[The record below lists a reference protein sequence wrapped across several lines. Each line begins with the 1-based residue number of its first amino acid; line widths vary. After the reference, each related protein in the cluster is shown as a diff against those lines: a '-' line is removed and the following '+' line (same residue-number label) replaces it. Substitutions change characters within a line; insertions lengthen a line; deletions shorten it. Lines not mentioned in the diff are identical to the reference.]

1 MAAWTRSWRVGLCL
15 MIAAVGVCSAQT
27 FSPNPPL
34 APSPPAAVNP
44 GPEAARVLSV
54 AGQVSVLRDSYP
66 WALQPGDT
74 VRAQQV
80 IVTGP
85 DGFAVFELSDG
96 SSFHVFPNS
105 RVTFRANPGDWRD
118 LLDLWIGR
126 VKVFIR
132 TLGNQPNP
140 SRIFTPTA
148 VISVRGT
155 VFDVAVEDEHD
166 TTFVA
171 VEEGQVVVRH
181 RLIGA
186 SREKV
191 VNAGEYIRVYRDAPL
206 ARQTFQTGPAVER
219 GLRAAWEALY
229 TILINRPGPGAS
241 GIPTGPAPPVGGG
254 PTLPGD
260 TGGAPP
266 PAPPGS
272 TTPSPPAPLPPPP
285 PPPGST
291 TPSPPAPL
299 PPPPPPGG

>member
-1 MAAWTRSWRVGLCL
+1 MAAWTSSWPVGLCL
-15 MIAAVGVCSAQT
+15 AIAAVAVCPAQT
-27 FSPNPPL
+27 FSPNPRL
-34 APSPPAAVNP
+34 APSAAANP
-44 GPEAARVLSV
+44 GPEAARVVSIS
-54 AGQVSVLRDSYP
+54 GQVSILRDSYP
-66 WALQPGDT
+66 WALQAGDT

-118 LLDLWIGR
+118 VLDLWIGR

-132 TLGNQPNP
+132 SLGNQPNP

-155 VFDVAVEDEHD
+155 VFDVAIEDEQD

-206 ARQTFQTGPAVER
+206 ARQTFQTGPAIER

-229 TILINRPGPGAS
+229 TILINRPVAGGGGGLPPGPV
-241 GIPTGPAPPVGGG
+241 PPVGGG

-260 TGGAPP
+260 TGGAPA

-272 TTPSPPAPLPPPP
+272 TTPPPPAPLPPPP
-285 PPPGST
+285 PPPG
-291 TPSPPAPL
+291 
-299 PPPPPPGG
+299 G